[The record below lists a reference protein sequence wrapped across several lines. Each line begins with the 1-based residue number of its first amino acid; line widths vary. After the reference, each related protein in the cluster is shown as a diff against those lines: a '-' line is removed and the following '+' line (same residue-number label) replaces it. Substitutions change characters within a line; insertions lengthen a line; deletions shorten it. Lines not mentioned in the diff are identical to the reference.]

1 MEKNVILTVIGIIGS
16 FISQQFGGWTTGMTT
31 LCVFM
36 ILDYITGLIVAGVFK
51 NSSKTETGGLESKA
65 GYKGLLR
72 KFAVLILVLVACRLD
87 LTLGTNYIRDCVV
100 IAFIAN
106 ECISLIENIGLMG
119 VPLPAV
125 ITNAISV
132 LKEKAENGESK

>member
-132 LKEKAENGESK
+132 LKEKAENAESK

>member
-36 ILDYITGLIVAGVFK
+36 VLDYITGLIVAGVFK

-132 LKEKAENGESK
+132 LKEKAENAESK

>member
-1 MEKNVILTVIGIIGS
+1 MEKNVILSIIGVIGS
-16 FISQQFGGWTTGMTT
+16 FISQQFGGWTAGMTT

-51 NSSKTETGGLESKA
+51 NSTKTEDGGLESKA

-100 IAFIAN
+100 IAFTAN
-106 ECISLIENIGLMG
+106 ECISLVENIGLMG
-119 VPLPAV
+119 VPLPSV
-125 ITNAISV
+125 ITNAITL
-132 LKEKAENGESK
+132 LKEKSENGESK